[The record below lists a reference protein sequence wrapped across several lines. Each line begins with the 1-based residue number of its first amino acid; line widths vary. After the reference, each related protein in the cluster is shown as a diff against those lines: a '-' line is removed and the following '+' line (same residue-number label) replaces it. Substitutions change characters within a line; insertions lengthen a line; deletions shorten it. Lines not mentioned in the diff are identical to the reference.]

1 MRRGILAITTLVALR
16 CGSTPAGNPDA
27 GPPACGV
34 VQTSLGPVQSS
45 DDDVACSFLGIPYAA
60 PPVGSLRWKPPQPA
74 AAWTATRQP
83 VVASACPQLPFP
95 LLGVTSNDED
105 CLYLDVYVP
114 NPPPSGPA
122 PVMVFVHGGAFV
134 IGAASSGLYDGAKL
148 ASATGAIVV
157 TIQYRLGPFGFLS
170 DAELRAEDPAHP
182 SAGDYGIED
191 QIAALEWVKAN
202 AASFGGDPTNVT
214 IFGESA
220 GGTSML
226 VHLASPKSQG
236 LFERAIVESAW
247 TPYGG
252 CAIPMATADQQ
263 GDAFATAL
271 GCTDSATR
279 LACLRG
285 KSADDVLAAL
295 PLKAQGA
302 IGTQGADWLP
312 VVEGDVLPDEPLK
325 LLAAGSFARVPVV
338 IGNNTNEGSVFFDN
352 NTTLVDDASY
362 LAEEETQY
370 PGHGAAVVAQY
381 PVAAFGGSYTAAAA
395 EAFTDGSLVC
405 GARKVARALVAAG
418 VPTYRYHFARVI
430 SQTILPGAGAFHGS
444 ELLFVFGN
452 ALGFIQLA
460 EADAPLSQAM
470 MGYWGSMATSGDPNG
485 AGRTPWPT
493 YDATHE
499 TQLVLDLPEATED
512 AYKKAACDFWDS
524 IY

>member
-1 MRRGILAITTLVALR
+1 MRRGVGRPVRFGQPRGRRGGRRGAGAGRKGRRAREGRRGRRFLLGLRRHEHDPGTGRGGTLARDLCVQGHPVRRPPHGPASLESPRAPETLDEAPPIGARLVV
-16 CGSTPAGNPDA
+16 PAGR
-27 GPPACGV
+27 C
-34 VQTSLGPVQSS
+34 
-45 DDDVACSFLGIPYAA
+45 DVD
-60 PPVGSLRWKPPQPA
+60 
-74 AAWTATRQP
+74 
-83 VVASACPQLPFP
+83 
-95 LLGVTSNDED
+95 DED

-114 NPPPSGPA
+114 KPPPRRRA

-157 TIQYRLGPFGFLS
+157 TINYRLGPFGFLS

-182 SAGDYGIED
+182 SAGNYAIED
-191 QIAALEWVKAN
+191 QIAALQWVKTN
-202 AASFGGDPTNVT
+202 AASFGGDPANVT

-226 VHLASPKSQG
+226 VHLASPKSRG

-285 KSADDVLAAL
+285 KSPDDVLAAL

-312 VVEGDVLPDEPLK
+312 VIEGDVLPDEPLK

-338 IGNNTNEGSVFFDN
+338 IGNNTNEGSIFFDG

-362 LAEEETQY
+362 LAEEEAQY
-370 PGHGAAVVAQY
+370 PGHGAAIVAQY
-381 PVAAFGGSYTAAAA
+381 PVAAFG
-395 EAFTDGSLVC
+395 LVSTRPPRRSPT
-405 GARKVARALVAAG
+405 GLSFAARARWRARSSPRARLSTVTASRACSRTTS
-418 VPTYRYHFARVI
+418 PTRAR
-430 SQTILPGAGAFHGS
+430 STARSFS
-444 ELLFVFGN
+444 
-452 ALGFIQLA
+452 
-460 EADAPLSQAM
+460 SC
-470 MGYWGSMATSGDPNG
+470 SATRSDSSSSPR
-485 AGRTPWPT
+485 RTRR
-493 YDATHE
+493 
-499 TQLVLDLPEATED
+499 
-512 AYKKAACDFWDS
+512 CRRR
-524 IY
+524 